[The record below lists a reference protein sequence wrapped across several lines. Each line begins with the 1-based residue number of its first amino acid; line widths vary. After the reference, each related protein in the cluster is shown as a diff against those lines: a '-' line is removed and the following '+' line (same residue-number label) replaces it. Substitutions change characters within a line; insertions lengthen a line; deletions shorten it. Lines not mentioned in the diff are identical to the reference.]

1 MGEIRRELILIGP
14 INVGKI
20 PLSGDFMKNQM
31 FLKRF
36 EEVYDLV
43 IPIDTINW
51 KKRPWLLVKII
62 TLMLFHRKAS
72 VILSASSG
80 SADRLIKILKL
91 FHLDKRIHYWVLG
104 GSIHK
109 AFESQVYHVKYYLG
123 LKAILVEGKAIVIS
137 LNNCGLTNVFCI
149 PNFKYID
156 YTPIKTNKVDGVIHF
171 VFLSRLEQCKGCDEI
186 IQASDVLRNIGYE
199 GKYDIT
205 FYGKTISNQDYYHLF
220 INKIEKHPEIKYWG
234 PINLRDMKNYDE
246 LVKYDVMLFPTFWD
260 DEGFPGVVI
269 DSFIAGLPIIAS
281 DWNLNKEVVDDGN
294 TGWIVPVHDV
304 QTLADKM
311 KFIIDNPHVLKA
323 MSKKCQKKAADYDSR
338 VVLSEENLKR
348 INLFVM

>member
-51 KKRPWLLVKII
+51 KRRPWLLAKII
-62 TLMLFHRKAS
+62 ILMSFYRKAS

-104 GSIHK
+104 GAIHK
-109 AFESQVYHVKYYLG
+109 AFERKEYHAKNYLG
-123 LKAILVEGKAIVIS
+123 LKAILVEGKSMVKS
-137 LNNCGLTNVFCI
+137 LNNLGLTNVFYI
-149 PNFKYID
+149 PNFKYVD
-156 YTPIKTNKVDGVIHF
+156 YAPIRTNKEDGVIHF

-186 IQASDVLRNIGYE
+186 IQASDVLRNLGYE

-205 FYGKTISNQDYYHLF
+205 FYGKTIGNPDYYNLF
-220 INKIEKHPEIKYWG
+220 TNKIEKHPEIKYRG
-234 PINLRDMKNYDE
+234 PINLREMKNYDE

-269 DSFIAGLPIIAS
+269 DALIAGMPIIAS

-294 TGWIVPVHDV
+294 IGWIIPVHDV
-304 QTLADKM
+304 PALAEKM
-311 KFIIDNPHVLKA
+311 KYIIDNPHSLET
-323 MSKKCQKKAADYDSR
+323 MSKKCLEKAANFDSR
-338 VVLSEENLKR
+338 MVLSEENLRK
-348 INLFVM
+348 INLFVI

>member
-51 KKRPWLLVKII
+51 KRRPLLLAKII
-62 TLMLFHRKAS
+62 ILMSFHRKAS
-72 VILSASSG
+72 VVLSASSG

-91 FHLDKRIHYWVLG
+91 FHFDKRIHYWVLG
-104 GSIHK
+104 GAIHK
-109 AFESQVYHVKYYLG
+109 AFERQVFRVKNYMG
-123 LKAILVEGKAIVIS
+123 LKAILVEGKSIANS
-137 LNNCGLTNVFCI
+137 LNNCGLTNVFNI

-156 YTPIKTNKVDGVIHF
+156 YTPIKNNKVDGVIHF

-186 IQASDVLRNIGYE
+186 VQASDVLRNIGYE
-199 GKYDIT
+199 GKYDIS
-205 FYGKTISNQDYYHLF
+205 FYGKTLGNPDYYHLF
-220 INKIEKHPEIKYWG
+220 INKIEKHPEIKYLG
-234 PINLRDMKNYDE
+234 PINLSDMKNYDE
-246 LVKYDVMLFPTFWD
+246 LAQYDVMLFPSFWD

-269 DSFIAGLPIIAS
+269 DAFIAGIPIIAS

-304 QTLADKM
+304 SALAEKM
-311 KFIIDNPHVLKA
+311 KYIIDNPHSLET
-323 MSKKCQKKAADYDSR
+323 MSKKCLEKAANFDSR
-338 VVLSEENLKR
+338 VVLSEENLRK
-348 INLFVM
+348 IHLFVM